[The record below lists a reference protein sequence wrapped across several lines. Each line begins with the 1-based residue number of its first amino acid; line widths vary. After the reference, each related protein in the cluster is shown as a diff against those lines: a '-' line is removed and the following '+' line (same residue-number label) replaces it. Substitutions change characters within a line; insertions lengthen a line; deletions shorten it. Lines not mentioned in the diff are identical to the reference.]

1 MATAMEKAFDW
12 ITAHLIGTATACAAL
27 GTSALVVW
35 LIVKAPTEFYVA
47 LLWALP
53 LFAALWTVLALVL
66 FAVTG
71 VLLAA
76 LWLTE
81 QLDGRR

>member
-1 MATAMEKAFDW
+1 MAIAMEKAFDW

-35 LIVKAPTEFYVA
+35 LIVKAPTEFYMA
-47 LLWALP
+47 LLCALP
-53 LFAALWTVLALVL
+53 FAALWTVLALVL
-66 FAVTG
+66 FAVIG
-71 VLLAA
+71 VLLAT

-81 QLDGRR
+81 QLDARR